1 MLGFNQL
8 DNKYSRMNPK
18 RIYRVGREGTV
29 IGTFNEPELVY
40 LVSCGKVIQDDDC
53 WTDGMAS
60 WSKVASVPELR
71 PQAKAPPQFFPIWWK
86 TVFAVYLSGSITLNL
101 FTLNYS
107 VREEVIKDY
116 RMISVVYGYAPD
128 ALIIQSKMVVIAPIV
143 GTFIGVAAYAF
154 RKVIYRWYS

>member
-1 MLGFNQL
+1 
-8 DNKYSRMNPK
+8 MNPK

-86 TVFAVYLSGSITLNL
+86 AVLAVYLTGSIILNL
-101 FTLNYS
+101 LTLDCHVNQ
-107 VREEVIKDY
+107 ILTKDY
-116 RMISVVYGYAPD
+116 SRISVVYGHAPD
-128 ALIIQSKMVVIAPIV
+128 ALIIQSKMVIIAPIL
-143 GTFIGVAAYAF
+143 GTCIGVAAYAF
-154 RKVIYRWYS
+154 RKVLYRRHS